1 VNVGGRRFVAHCGRM
16 SAPEVVRVVW
26 KGGAAAVM
34 CWCGCWMLV
43 FVWDHKIHLGL
54 LLSYVCVCC

>member
-1 VNVGGRRFVAHCGRM
+1 
-16 SAPEVVRVVW
+16 VRVVW